1 MGVEPGGLHPSCSG
15 CLRTA
20 CRAVDTSV
28 DSMEGL
34 WRHQEKSR
42 LDIAFAHLRSLPAIV
57 MELCECFA
65 NMGQPMECDR
75 RIRRHGATQAQKS
88 SVSHSHPAR
97 REGIAPYAR
106 RAIPGLQGDD
116 ANIPAFD
123 QTLPSLRLERPALHC
138 GAARCLVFP
147 LAFDSTWRIAAR

>member
-1 MGVEPGGLHPSCSG
+1 MGAEPAGSLPLVSG
-15 CLRTA
+15 A
-20 CRAVDTSV
+20 CDLLVAQSTPLSI
-28 DSMEGL
+28 L
-34 WRHQEKSR
+34 WRAFRDIKGKVGWISPSR
-42 LDIAFAHLRSLPAIV
+42 LHSSPAIV

-88 SVSHSHPAR
+88 SVSLSHPTR
-97 REGIAPYAR
+97 RDGIAPCAK

-116 ANIPAFD
+116 ANIPATD
-123 QTLPSLRLERPALHC
+123 PTLPSLRLERPALHC
-138 GAARCLVFP
+138 GAARCLVFL